1 MATTANNP
9 LGPIDHAIGLIADIK
24 ATGAD
29 LVRAEAVYQE
39 LIDFRRRTTVV
50 EEDSMSEQMETS
62 GQDTVEAISEPVTEQ
77 IADTPGNDENG
88 DGLTAGQTTADVHGD
103 VLGV

>member
-1 MATTANNP
+1 MVAKATNP

-62 GQDTVEAISEPVTEQ
+62 GQDAVEAITEPTEQ
-77 IADTPGNDENG
+77 TADTPGNDENG
-88 DGLTAGQTTADVHGD
+88 DGLEGGQATADTVGD